1 MVRSQ
6 VDDLRTQ
13 MVSSE
18 ISSQTIFIIL
28 PGNRRFERKMAN
40 SIKNIFTKYCSNSFF
55 VSSWL
60 VEADVFVLI
69 YRYFCIV
76 LFKTIFRIV
85 IPTEYICY
93 LHPLLTA

>member
-60 VEADVFVLI
+60 VEADIFVLI
-69 YRYFCIV
+69 YRYYGLYFSKQFFES
-76 LFKTIFRIV
+76 LFQLN
-85 IPTEYICY
+85 ICY